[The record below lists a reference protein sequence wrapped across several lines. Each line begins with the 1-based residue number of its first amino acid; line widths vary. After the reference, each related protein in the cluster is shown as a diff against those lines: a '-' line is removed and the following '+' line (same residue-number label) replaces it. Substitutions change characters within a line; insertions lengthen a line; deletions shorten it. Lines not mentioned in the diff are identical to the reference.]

1 VSAPGPT
8 LRAPRDLWRD
18 PGHLLSFG
26 FGTGLIRWAPGTW
39 GSLVGVG
46 CFLALQPLG
55 SLPVWGAIGAMGIA
69 GIVLCER
76 TSRALGVKDHGA
88 IVWDEIVGVMIAL
101 ALAGRSPEALVACFL
116 LFRALDILK
125 PWPIRVLDQRLEGGA
140 GVMADDVAAGALSGL
155 AILLFYYLS
164 WI

>member
-1 VSAPGPT
+1 MAGVGQT
-8 LRAPRDLWRD
+8 GRTPRELWRD

-26 FGTGLIRWAPGTW
+26 LGSGLIRQAPGTW

-46 CFLALQPLG
+46 CYGALQPLG
-55 SLPVWGAIGAMGIA
+55 APAVWGAIAVMGLAGIA
-69 GIVLCER
+69 LCGR

-101 ALAGRSPEALVACFL
+101 TLAEPTPGAAVACFL

-125 PWPIRVLDQRLEGGA
+125 PWPIRVLDQRLGGGF
-140 GVMADDVAAGALSGL
+140 GVMADDVAAGALAGL
-155 AILLFYYLS
+155 AILLFKYLS
-164 WI
+164 